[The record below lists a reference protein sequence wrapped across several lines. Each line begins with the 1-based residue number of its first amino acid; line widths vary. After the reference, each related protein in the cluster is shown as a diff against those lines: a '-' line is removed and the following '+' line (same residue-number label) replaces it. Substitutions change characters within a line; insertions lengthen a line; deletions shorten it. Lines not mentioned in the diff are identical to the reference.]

1 MNGVNENVE
10 MLLAACLPG
19 ERSLEERARVE
30 ALLAGDAE
38 ARRTAAAYEKLAAL
52 LKGWRAVPARFD
64 WSANAARV
72 AMRVRSRESEST
84 STDAARLDELV
95 PHWSGPVP
103 EVDYLALKARIASAV
118 RREARTIKSG
128 SIGKIRSRRRVLA
141 WIGRVGA
148 PLAVA
153 AAIVIAVWWPRDVGG
168 PSVATNGASPS
179 SGSVAKGPVQAPRQ
193 RAVLVSLDTPEP
205 VGVVTFT
212 FDEAK
217 RDPKSSPSDPQG
229 WVGIAAD
236 RDVPDASDFVVD
248 PFLY

>member
-1 MNGVNENVE
+1 MNGENENVE

-19 ERSLEERARVE
+19 ERTAEERARLN
-30 ALLAGDAE
+30 ALLMDDAQ
-38 ARRTAAAYEKLAAL
+38 ARRTAEMYEKLAAL
-52 LKGWRAVPARFD
+52 LKGWRTMPARFD

-72 AMRVRSRESEST
+72 AVRVRSGGAEARPA
-84 STDAARLDELV
+84 DALRLDELV

-103 EVDYLALKARIASAV
+103 EVDYRALKARISSAV
-118 RREARTIKSG
+118 RREARTIKTG

-153 AAIVIAVWWPRDVGG
+153 AAIVMAVWWPRDLGG
-168 PSVATNGASPS
+168 PAVATNGASS
-179 SGSVAKGPVQAPRQ
+179 SGGMVAKGPEQTPRQ
-193 RAVLVSLDTPEP
+193 RAVLVSLDTPEA
-205 VGVVTFT
+205 VGVVSFK

-217 RDPKSSPSDPQG
+217 RDPKSSPEPQG

-236 RDVPDASDFVVD
+236 RDEIASSDIVVD

>member
-1 MNGVNENVE
+1 M
-10 MLLAACLPG
+10 
-19 ERSLEERARVE
+19 E
-30 ALLAGDAE
+30 ALLAGDAQ

-52 LKGWRAVPARFD
+52 LKGWRAVPARFN
-64 WSANAARV
+64 WSANAAR
-72 AMRVRSRESEST
+72 AAQHVRSGGAEAQSSE
-84 STDAARLDELV
+84 AARLDQLV

-103 EVDYLALKARIASAV
+103 EVDYRALKARISSAV
-118 RREARTIKSG
+118 RREARTIKTG

-153 AAIVIAVWWPRDVGG
+153 AAIVIAVWWPRDVGR
-168 PSVATNGASPS
+168 PSIAPNGASPS
-179 SGSVAKGPVQAPRQ
+179 GGMVAKGPEQAPRP

-205 VGVVTFT
+205 IGVVTFT

-217 RDPKSSPSDPQG
+217 RDPKSPPEPPG
-229 WVGIAAD
+229 WAGIAAD
-236 RDVPDASDFVVD
+236 RDVAAASDYVVD

>member
-1 MNGVNENVE
+1 MNGEIENVE

-19 ERSLEERARVE
+19 ERTQGERARVE
-30 ALLAGDAE
+30 ALLMDDAH
-38 ARRTAAAYEKLAAL
+38 ARRTAEAYEKLAAM
-52 LKGWRAVPARFD
+52 LKGWRTMPVRFD

-72 AMRVRSRESEST
+72 VRHVRSGGADAQ
-84 STDAARLDELV
+84 STDAARLDEMV

-103 EVDYLALKARIASAV
+103 EVDYRALKARISSAV
-118 RREARTIKSG
+118 RREARSIKSG

-153 AAIVIAVWWPRDVGG
+153 AAIVIAVWWPRDIGD
-168 PSVATNGASPS
+168 PSIAPNGASPA
-179 SGSVAKGPVQAPRQ
+179 GGMVAKGPEQAPRK

-205 VGVVTFT
+205 VGVVSFT

-217 RDPKSSPSDPQG
+217 RDPKAPIEPPG

-236 RDVPDASDFVVD
+236 RDEAAASDFVVD

>member
-1 MNGVNENVE
+1 MNGENENVE

-19 ERSLEERARVE
+19 ERTREERARVE
-30 ALLAGDAE
+30 ALLMDDAQ

-52 LKGWRAVPARFD
+52 LKGWRTIPARFD

-72 AMRVRSRESEST
+72 VRHVRSGGAET
-84 STDAARLDELV
+84 QSTDAARLDELV

-103 EVDYLALKARIASAV
+103 EVDYRALKARISSAV
-118 RREARTIKSG
+118 RREARTIKTG

-168 PSVATNGASPS
+168 PLDAPNGASPS
-179 SGSVAKGPVQAPRQ
+179 GGTVAKGPEPALRPRT
-193 RAVLVSLDTPEP
+193 VLVSLDTPEP
-205 VGVVTFT
+205 IGVVTFT
-212 FDEAK
+212 FDEAR
-217 RDPKSSPSDPQG
+217 RDPKSPPEPQG
-229 WVGIAAD
+229 WAGIAAD
-236 RDVPDASDFVVD
+236 RDGAAASDYVVD